1 MVQLFVAGDQVVANN
16 GHLQILRRL
25 AGEWVEIEVQPQGF
39 LAWGNWDFR
48 PAGQPHNLP
57 EEGELYGRLPLP
69 LRPAQDGAHVWELLV
84 RLRDALAESGAG
96 TDFILTEQNSN
107 SYIRTLLYIIGDG
120 RDWSAKFGDVGLT
133 AFPGF
138 ARNVLFGV
146 EVDGEWQRGLSLD
159 VTGTVGNDVIRA
171 GLARDRLSG
180 AAGNDTLVGS
190 GGADTLSGGAG
201 ADVLRAGRGADVV
214 TGGAGADLIGL
225 GRDVARDTVV
235 LRAVSDS
242 ATGAADSLSG
252 FDPSRD
258 VIDLRR
264 IDADADLPGN
274 QSLHFGPGA
283 VWFDTDGADTL
294 LRADVT
300 GDGAADLE
308 IRLLAVTGLSADNL
322 LL

>member
-16 GHLQILRRL
+16 GHLQILRRV
-25 AGEWVEIEVQPQGF
+25 AGEWIEIEVQPQGF
-39 LAWGNWDFR
+39 LNWGNWDFR
-48 PAGQPHNLP
+48 PSDQPHNLP
-57 EEGELYGRLPLP
+57 EAGEAYGRRPLP
-69 LRPAQDGAHVWELLV
+69 LRPAQDGAHVWELLTK
-84 RLRDALAESGAG
+84 LRDALAESGAG
-96 TDFILTEQNSN
+96 TDFLLTEQNSN

-138 ARNVLFGV
+138 DRNVLFGV
-146 EVDGEWQRGLSLD
+146 EIDGDLRRGLSLD
-159 VTGTVGNDVIRA
+159 VTGTAGNDVIRA
-171 GLARDRLSG
+171 GLARDRLMG
-180 AAGNDTLVGS
+180 AAGADTLVGS

-201 ADVLRAGRGADVV
+201 ADVLRAGRGADAV
-214 TGGAGADLIGL
+214 TGGAGADVIGL
-225 GRDVARDTVV
+225 GRDGARDVVV
-235 LRAVSDS
+235 LDAVSDS
-242 ATGAADSLSG
+242 AVGAADSLRW
-252 FDPSRD
+252 FDADRD

-264 IDADADLPGN
+264 IDADPDLPGN
-274 QSLHFGPGA
+274 QALHFGPGA